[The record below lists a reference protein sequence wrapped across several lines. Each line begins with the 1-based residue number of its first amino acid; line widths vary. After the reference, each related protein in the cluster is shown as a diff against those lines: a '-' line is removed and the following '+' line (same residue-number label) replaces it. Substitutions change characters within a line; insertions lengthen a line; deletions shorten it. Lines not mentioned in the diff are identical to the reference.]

1 MQRRAFLAAGAS
13 VTAALAGCIGP
24 SLSSSDY
31 DIGMQSNAFVPD
43 PGVEGTDVPTFEAA
57 AGDTVVWANSGSRN
71 HTVTGYD
78 DGIPEG
84 AEYFASGGFDNEQA
98 ARDAWANS
106 IDGGGV
112 VKPGETYEHTFEVPG
127 DYYYVCIPHEDAG
140 MLGKIVVT
148 D

>member
-1 MQRRAFLAAGAS
+1 MQRRAFLAAGAG

-43 PGVEGTDVPTFEAA
+43 PGVEGTDVPTFKAA

>member
-43 PGVEGTDVPTFEAA
+43 PGVEGTDIPTFEAA

>member
-43 PGVEGTDVPTFEAA
+43 PAVEGTDVPTFEAA

-78 DGIPEG
+78 DGIPED

-112 VKPGETYEHTFEVPG
+112 VKPGESYEHTFEVPG

-140 MLGKIVVT
+140 MLGKIVVG

>member
-43 PGVEGTDVPTFEAA
+43 PGVEGTDIPTFEAA

-78 DGIPEG
+78 GGIPEG

>member
-43 PGVEGTDVPTFEAA
+43 PGVEGTDIPTFETV